1 MRFFSGIA
9 NIGSKIL
16 GGIKHAAQWVAPT
29 LHKVLSTISG
39 PVGMIHPGI
48 GGALGAGAN
57 LAGAQQIRTVRQLI
71 TNDIAYYIQYQKRG
85 SSSGGMLQNDEYQL
99 FIDNDNALVYAANN
113 QIVDGY
119 AADYALKI
127 APNGLL
133 TIKNL
138 KVINFDFVAQINQ
151 LINEVNQLQSSIGG
165 VEQDIDG
172 LKNDVLTIQQ
182 ELARQIHF
190 RGYYLLNSVIQNLP
204 NSASGDFAFSTESGT
219 VWMYDMTGSPPA
231 ADWYKSGDVV
241 PDQVTPASDAIP
253 SNSIVNGNAGTS
265 NEYARGDHQHP
276 LQVSTVLPAKDTAN
290 GEAGVATTYV
300 RSDHTHHVNLSNDV
314 PLKDTG
320 TGTAGTANIYASAT
334 HQHPLNVD
342 PTTANVPLVNATAAA
357 NGMSDFY
364 SRNDHV
370 HPQQL
375 TYDGNITATKFI
387 KTGGLATEIL
397 CANGDAINGVVDIAS
412 DQTITDIKTFDTIKK
427 TNGTNNEILLAD
439 GTTKKVALAK
449 NNYYVSTTEKYIK
462 LCQFIPYN
470 QSNNVSVEFYINCRA
485 YILYYGSG
493 TTGYGELWCNMNAWS
508 NSVDIQLSR
517 QNTFPDLISNVLNSD
532 MVDALPTDYTTS
544 ESLRI
549 ANTTNNL
556 CLISLGCDPNTTSGY
571 IDKQW
576 SIYKKGDG
584 TLNIVRTAGQNTSG
598 KGLQISA
605 DGNTLTFNGSVIAG
619 TGATNGATM
628 SQTPPAAGSVNYSA
642 GNPILWGVNS
652 IGTEGG
658 FYSDGA
664 KVYQRAKPIT
674 LVSVPP

>member
-1 MRFFSGIA
+1 MGFFSGIA

-57 LAGAQQIRTVRQLI
+57 LAGAVDRL
-71 TNDIAYYIQYQKRG
+71 YQKRG

-151 LINEVNQLQSSIGG
+151 LINEVNQLQLSIGG
-165 VEQDIDG
+165 VEQAIDG
-172 LKNDVLTIQQ
+172 LKNDIQTIQQ

-204 NSASGDFAFSTESGT
+204 NSANGDFAFSAESGT
-219 VWMYDMTGSPPA
+219 VWMYET
-231 ADWYKSGDVV
+231 DWYNSGDVV

-253 SNSIVNGNAGTS
+253 SNSVVNGSAETC

-276 LQVSTVLPAKDTAN
+276 LQVSTVFPAQDTAN
-290 GEAGVATTYV
+290 GEVGVANTYA
-300 RSDHTHHVNLSNDV
+300 RSDHTHHVNLSNDI

-320 TGTAGTANIYASAT
+320 TGTACTANIYASAT
-334 HQHPLNVD
+334 HQHPLNID

-357 NGMSDFY
+357 NGTSDFY

-375 TYDGNITATKFI
+375 TYSGPLTSTMFI
-387 KTGGLATEIL
+387 KSGAQATDIL
-397 CANGDAINGVVDIAS
+397 LANGDSKHISDIAGDGFVAKTGKTLQAVQGVLRHS
-412 DQTITDIKTFDTIKK
+412 GDDEESEDDEDYITRGTIYNQYVTKASPDTIIV
-427 TNGTNNEILLAD
+427 GTPL
-439 GTTKKVALAK
+439 
-449 NNYYVSTTEKYIK
+449 
-462 LCQFIPYN
+462 
-470 QSNNVSVEFYINCRA
+470 YINYRGTSLSTQYPNSKLVQKYVLNA
-485 YILYYGSG
+485 GTPTSYASVTSG
-493 TTGYGELWCNMNAWS
+493 NVQINPVAAAGFDDGLRISRTIENTGCSSIELGCSRTS
-508 NSVDIQLSR
+508 NSGAIQGQWVIYTPSTSAV
-517 QNTFPDLISNVLNSD
+517 QAPNSLIIAVANQASD
-532 MVDALPTDYTTS
+532 VT
-544 ESLRI
+544 R
-549 ANTTNNL
+549 
-556 CLISLGCDPNTTSGY
+556 
-571 IDKQW
+571 
-576 SIYKKGDG
+576 
-584 TLNIVRTAGQNTSG
+584 
-598 KGLQISA
+598 GLQISI
-605 DGNTLTFNGSVIAG
+605 DGNTLSFNGQVIAQTNPTTGQTTISSTSNGASNGSV
-619 TGATNGATM
+619 
-628 SQTPPAAGSVNYSA
+628 QYSA
-642 GNPILWGVNS
+642 GNPILWGENS
-652 IGTEGG
+652 TGTEGG
-658 FYSDGA
+658 FYSNGTNICW
-664 KVYQRAKPIT
+664 RARPIT
-674 LVSVPP
+674 LGSVPP